1 MNPARSGPL
10 TLGGCVVPGDGRG
23 RVIGFPTANLACAD
37 ADIPEDGVYVATA
50 LIGGTGSS
58 PWGATVSIGTN
69 PTFAGERAR
78 RVEVYVHDLDLDLYG
93 RFMRVLLH
101 ERMRPTLRFDD
112 VAALIAQTE
121 SDVRQSRRILAER
134 ILQR

>member
-1 MNPARSGPL
+1 MLYA
-10 TLGGCVVPGDGRG
+10 
-23 RVIGFPTANLACAD
+23 
-37 ADIPEDGVYVATA
+37 A
-50 LIGGTGSS
+50 LQFGGTGPS
-58 PWGATVSIGTN
+58 PWGATVSIGMN

-78 RVEVYVHDLDLDLYG
+78 RVEVFVHDLDLDLYG
-93 RFMRVLLH
+93 RFMRVRLH

-121 SDVRQSRRILAER
+121 IDVRRSRRILAER